1 MHWSQFITH
10 NIMSFTPL
18 AHAHN
23 VLICCLIIKDCHL
36 ISAVHIC
43 RSHLSNSTLQHH
55 LSSCSCL
62 FKYNAHS
69 AFIHSAI
76 LPTHPARIFFFLSF
90 QHESLQIFNIHITF
104 FFSIHCNSKLMSD
117 YPTCRRNISSP
128 PVLLLTQGLFIEW
141 NWCCCCFCW
150 VFFLN

>member
-43 RSHLSNSTLQHH
+43 QSHLSNSTLQHH

-104 FFSIHCNSKLMSD
+104 FSVFIVIASWCRTIQPVGETSLLHLYSCSHKAFSLNEID
-117 YPTCRRNISSP
+117 
-128 PVLLLTQGLFIEW
+128 VVV
-141 NWCCCCFCW
+141 
-150 VFFLN
+150 VFVGFFF